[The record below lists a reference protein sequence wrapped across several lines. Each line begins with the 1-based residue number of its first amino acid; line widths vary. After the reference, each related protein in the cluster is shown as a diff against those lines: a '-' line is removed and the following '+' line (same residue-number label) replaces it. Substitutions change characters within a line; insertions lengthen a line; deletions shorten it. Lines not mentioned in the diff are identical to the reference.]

1 MLNEIFLFLSQN
13 FVFPRNVLTS
23 TFLLFLITFFYFL
36 YKNKK
41 NIYILFLIPLVTSFY
56 SGLSYAFRFTNVH
69 ETAALYW
76 DVRGLWCANLALD
89 AGLSPYNGMADCM
102 FPNLP
107 MLVAYQPI
115 FLNFFWNIDYSS
127 FKLIWLSLAIIFL
140 IVIYISSKQILNYK
154 SNLLFFVLFLLGA
167 YEGSSWI
174 TFQSGNIAIITY
186 GISFYFL
193 YRLIQN
199 DKSLGFFVTIGIL
212 TAFKYHFILLL
223 LYPVLVQR
231 RIDIKYHALTFLVF
245 FATTLTS
252 YYMYPHLYNE
262 LFTEVI
268 GKQLDQGLKP
278 YPSQL
283 FIYDYFRDHVDGLKF
298 NTFFKGFVF
307 VSMFLFF
314 YNRIRKNSTY
324 SKADL
329 FILATFMINL
339 CLPRLKLYDLLL
351 IIPCTIKI
359 LEESWVSTDKKIISR
374 LITLIIACTFF
385 FIYPQWWWDN
395 WSYYYIIVLFLLY
408 IYQKDFF
415 KESPNH
421 KVNNQ

>member
-1 MLNEIFLFLSQN
+1 MMNEIFLFLSQN

-23 TFLLFLITFFYFL
+23 SFIIFLLSFFYFI
-36 YKNKK
+36 YKDKK
-41 NIYILFLIPLVTSFY
+41 NINLLFSVPLLISLY

-69 ETAALYW
+69 HTAPLYW
-76 DVRGLWCANLALD
+76 DVRGLFCANLALD
-89 AGLSPYNGMADCM
+89 AGTSPFNGMADRM

-127 FKLIWLSLAIIFL
+127 FKIIWLALTIFFL
-140 IVIYISSKQILNYK
+140 IVIYTSSKRILNYK
-154 SNLLFFVLFLLGA
+154 SGLLFFLLFVLGA

-174 TFQSGNIAIITY
+174 TFQSGNIATITY

-193 YRLIQN
+193 YRLV
-199 DKSLGFFVTIGIL
+199 KEEKRLGFFIAIGIL
-212 TAFKYHFILLL
+212 AAFKYHFILLL
-223 LYPVLVQR
+223 LYPVFIDKK
-231 RIDIKYHALTFLVF
+231 IDIKYHALTFVVF
-245 FATTLTS
+245 FATSLSS
-252 YYMYPHLYNE
+252 YFVYPHLYNE

-283 FIYDYFRDHVDGLKF
+283 FIYDYFREHLGALKF
-298 NTFFKGFVF
+298 NTLFKGFLF
-307 VSMFLFF
+307 VAMFLFF
-314 YNRIRKNSTY
+314 YNRIKKNPTC

-329 FILATFMINL
+329 FILATFMINI

-359 LEESWVSTDKKIISR
+359 LEDSWIAQDKTIISKLMV
-374 LITLIIACTFF
+374 LIVACSFF

-395 WSYYYIIVLFLLY
+395 WSYYYIILLFLLY

-415 KESPNH
+415 QFLSKQKAEI
-421 KVNNQ
+421 